1 MTRSHRAS
9 WRPRRCSWCRRCTGE
24 TGRRPSSYPDS
35 IRHLSP
41 GPWVAPSRSFPRPW
55 YAHWTGCIDWF
66 ATYRRRSVRESTRP
80 RRCFRR
86 EGFSCLSR
94 ARYWSSRSSRSSRS
108 PGCIFPIL
116 RQDYHKWPRPGELGA
131 SPCPVRR
138 QSGQTSRWRR
148 RSSVSDETGVR
159 VDVTTSVPAGASGQ
173 RIGEA

>member
-1 MTRSHRAS
+1 MRSYRAS
-9 WRPRRCSWCRRCTGE
+9 WRPRRCSWCRHCKGE
-24 TGRRPSSYPDS
+24 PGRRPSSYPDS

-41 GPWVAPSRSFPRPW
+41 GRWAAPSRSFPRRW
-55 YAHWTGCIDWF
+55 CAHWTGCIDWF

-108 PGCIFPIL
+108 PGYIFPIL
-116 RQDYHKWPRPGELGA
+116 RQDYHKWPRPEGVEAL
-131 SPCPVRR
+131 PCPVHR

-159 VDVTTSVPAGASGQ
+159 ADVTTSVPAGASGQ